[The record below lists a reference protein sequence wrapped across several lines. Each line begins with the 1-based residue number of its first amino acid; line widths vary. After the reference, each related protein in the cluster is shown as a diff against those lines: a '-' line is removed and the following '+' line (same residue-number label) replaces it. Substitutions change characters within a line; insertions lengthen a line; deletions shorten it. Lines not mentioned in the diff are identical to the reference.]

1 MKYRELGKNGI
12 KVSEVGFGLW
22 TVSTGWWGKFT
33 DEQAVAMIRK
43 AFDLGVTL
51 FDSADAYGDGRAD
64 LQLASALKDKRN
76 RIVIETRFGYDF
88 YNAPPRN
95 GHQEGPQDV
104 SPKFVKFACEEA
116 LKRLATDHIDIYQ
129 MHNPR
134 LSTVLSDDLFALL
147 EQLKTEGKI
156 RCYGAALGPAIGWK
170 DEGLAFLARSSTGM
184 MQIIHNLFEQ
194 DPGRSF
200 LDAARRNGNGFMVRV
215 PHSSGL
221 LEGKYSK
228 DTTFEEDDHRSHRMK
243 VNRDWLTYGLQK
255 LEKVKFIY
263 EGRDLTVG
271 QAALKWLLAEPLI
284 ASPLPNIYNDE
295 QLVEFT
301 QAPDKADLSGS
312 DIAKLAELY
321 SRNFYVQQP
330 AATA

>member
-1 MKYRELGKNGI
+1 MRYRELGKTGI

-43 AFDLGVTL
+43 AFDLGITL

-64 LQLASALKDKRN
+64 SQLASALKDKRDQ
-76 RIVIETRFGYDF
+76 IIIATKFGYDI
-88 YNAPPRN
+88 YNAPPRT
-95 GHQEGPQDV
+95 GHNEGPQDY
-104 SPKFVKFACEEA
+104 SPKFVRFACEQA

-134 LSTVLSDDLFALL
+134 LSAIHSDDLFALL
-147 EQLKTEGKI
+147 EQLKAEGKI

-170 DEGLAFLARSSTGM
+170 DEGLAFLSRSSTGM
-184 MQIIHNLFEQ
+184 MQIIHNLLEQ
-194 DPGRSF
+194 DPGQAF
-200 LDAARRNGNGFMVRV
+200 LDAARRNGNGFLVRV

-221 LEGKYSK
+221 LEGKYSQ
-228 DTTFEEDDHRSHRMK
+228 DTTFEENDHRSHRMK

-263 EGRDLTVG
+263 EDRGLTVG

-284 ASPLPNIYNDE
+284 ASTLPNIYNDE
-295 QLVEFT
+295 QLVEFAG
-301 QAPDKADLSGS
+301 APDKADLTGA
-312 DIAKLAELY
+312 DMAKLAELY
-321 SRNFYVQQP
+321 SHNFYVQQP
-330 AATA
+330 AGAA